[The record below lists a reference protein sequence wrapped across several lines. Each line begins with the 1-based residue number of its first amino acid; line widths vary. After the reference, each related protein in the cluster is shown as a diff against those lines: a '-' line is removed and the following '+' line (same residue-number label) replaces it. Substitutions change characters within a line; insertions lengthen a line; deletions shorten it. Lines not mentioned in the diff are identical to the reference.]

1 MEDYIKLEKEK
12 LGIFAYYDKLKAEE
26 QIEKEFYRN
35 ANKSFDF
42 MSKLSNLSINESFD
56 CLDEIIRGNSIY
68 EKFINVFHKEA
79 LENELKIHKEL
90 NKKIPKYIINYYQPI
105 KKDKLTD
112 LEIYNELGFF
122 NSSKIAPKVRKKA
135 CEYMLKLTSK
145 INIRSTKF
153 SEVNYLISE
162 FKKEKNLTELIELS
176 LFIREYPILKEL
188 YLEKLENTILKLSS
202 KKQKS

>member
-1 MEDYIKLEKEK
+1 
-12 LGIFAYYDKLKAEE
+12 
-26 QIEKEFYRN
+26 
-35 ANKSFDF
+35 
-42 MSKLSNLSINESFD
+42 
-56 CLDEIIRGNSIY
+56 
-68 EKFINVFHKEA
+68 
-79 LENELKIHKEL
+79 
-90 NKKIPKYIINYYQPI
+90 
-105 KKDKLTD
+105 
-112 LEIYNELGFF
+112 
-122 NSSKIAPKVRKKA
+122 
-135 CEYMLKLTSK
+135 MLKLTSK

>member
-1 MEDYIKLEKEK
+1 MPKL
-12 LGIFAYYDKLKAEE
+12 LYLIFIFSVL
-26 QIEKEFYRN
+26 N
-35 ANKSFDF
+35 
-42 MSKLSNLSINESFD
+42 
-56 CLDEIIRGNSIY
+56 CTNSS
-68 EKFINVFHKEA
+68 
-79 LENELKIHKEL
+79 
-90 NKKIPKYIINYYQPI
+90 I